1 VFETYWADPHFE
13 PFDADRFTAATA
25 REVDDTIATP
35 FTIEPYPFQRQILE
49 QLEVERRR
57 RRNHNLIVAATG
69 TGKTVVA
76 ALDYRRLRSQLD
88 RSRLLFVAHRKEI
101 LERSRITFCH
111 VLQDGSFG

>member
-1 VFETYWADPHFE
+1 PDPHFE
-13 PFDADRFTAATA
+13 PFDAERFARATA
-25 REVDDTIATP
+25 RPIDDSIDTP

-57 RRNHNLIVAATG
+57 GRNHNLVVAATG

-76 ALDYRRLRSQLD
+76 AFDYRQLRSRLP

-101 LERSRITFCH
+101 LENSRTTFRN
-111 VLQDGSFG
+111 VLQDGSFREL